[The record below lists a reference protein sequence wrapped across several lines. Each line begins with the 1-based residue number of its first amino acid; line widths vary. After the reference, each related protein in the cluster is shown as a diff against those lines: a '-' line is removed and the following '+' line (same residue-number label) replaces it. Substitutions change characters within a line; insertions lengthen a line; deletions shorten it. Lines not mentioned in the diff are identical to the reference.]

1 MKRPIIG
8 IIGDVRFVN
17 EPELQNGQYRTYLNQ
32 SYIEAVKKGGGI
44 PVIFPPTEEYIES
57 ALEQFLA
64 MTDGLLL
71 PGGDDV
77 APYFYGE
84 ESHQNIGYFLSW
96 MDKVHIEAARIAD
109 RLGKPILGIC
119 RGMQV
124 MNIAFGGT
132 LYQDLPSQ
140 KEGVIQHSQKAP
152 RSEGTHVVAVMPDS
166 FLEKCFQEGSILV
179 NSHHHQAVK
188 DLADQF
194 KITAKASDGVV
205 EAIESTMGSWMLGVQ
220 WHPEALT
227 DAGREDQRKLFEK
240 FVEICEKNS
249 CK

>member
-8 IIGDVRFVN
+8 IIGDVEFVN

-32 SYIEAVKKGGGI
+32 AYVESVKKGGGI
-44 PVIFPPTEEYIES
+44 PLIFPPVLEYDEKM
-57 ALEQFLA
+57 LEQFLEL
-64 MTDGLLL
+64 TDGLLL

-84 ESHQNIGYFLSW
+84 ESHPNMGYFLGW
-96 MDKVHIEAARIAD
+96 TDKIHIEAARIAEK
-109 RLGKPILGIC
+109 LGKPIFGIC

-132 LYQDLPSQ
+132 LYQDLPSE
-140 KEGVIQHSQKAP
+140 KEAIIQHAQRAP
-152 RSEGTHVVAVMPDS
+152 RSEGTHLVEIEEDS
-166 FLEKCFQEGSILV
+166 FLRRCLHERKIYV
-179 NSHHHQAVK
+179 NSHHPQAVK
-188 DLADQF
+188 KVSDKF
-194 KITAKASDGVV
+194 WITAKTSDGVI
-205 EAIESTMGSWMLGVQ
+205 EAIENKDGNWMFGVQ

-227 DAGREDQRKLFEK
+227 EAGRKDQEQLFRK
-240 FVEICEKNS
+240 FVDICEKNS